1 MSSVSIYPYSQLNHN
16 IFYRYKDEET
26 TTNAKPSRKRSKSA
40 ASNANEP
47 RKRRMTVGEGLD
59 NVGDK
64 MGGIL
69 ETLDVIAHPNKSGHS
84 TLPDKRAPAI
94 KAIQQN
100 ELFTEDDFADLWS
113 LLTDKY
119 EIGSVYLAIENL
131 EQRTRYLQKQL
142 ERYRKTL

>member
-16 IFYRYKDEET
+16 IFYRYKDKKT
-26 TTNAKPSRKRSKSA
+26 TTSTKPSCKRSKSA
-40 ASNANEP
+40 ASNANKP
-47 RKRRMTVGEGLD
+47 HKQCMTVGEGLD

-84 TLPDKRAPAI
+84 TLPDKHAPAI
-94 KAIQQN
+94 KVIQQN
-100 ELFTEDDFADLWS
+100 KLFTEDDFADLWL

-131 EQRTRYLQKQL
+131 EQRMCYLQKQL
-142 ERYRKTL
+142 ERYHKTL